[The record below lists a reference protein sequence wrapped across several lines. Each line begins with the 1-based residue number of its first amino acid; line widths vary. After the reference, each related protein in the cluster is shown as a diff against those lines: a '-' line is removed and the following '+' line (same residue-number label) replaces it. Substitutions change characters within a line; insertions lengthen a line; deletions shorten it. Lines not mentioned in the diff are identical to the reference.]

1 MWRSDAGIARGLD
14 HLLQAID
21 GFDGVVLHVVAE
33 PCGEIAL
40 GVRPRH
46 EMRHVEARH
55 RLEPGRHFRGVM
67 NAKPGVRS
75 MTSGKASIKAKI
87 PVDSH

>member
-1 MWRSDAGIARGLD
+1 MASFCMSLPSHAVRSRSASAHDMK
-14 HLLQAID
+14 
-21 GFDGVVLHVVAE
+21 
-33 PCGEIAL
+33 CGTS
-40 GVRPRH
+40 
-46 EMRHVEARH
+46 
-55 RLEPGRHFRGVM
+55 RLATGSNRAAASEGVM